1 MKKFKILALVALGT
15 SLFSSC
21 VRLSPWD
28 EPNPG
33 NQIEEMF
40 NVDDFKTIDLG
51 SAFNVV
57 VIPGSDYKIT
67 ANGDERDVDDL
78 NVRVINNKLKIS
90 YLTRNWLGSLRRNRM
105 GLLIETP
112 TLEGIDISGAANV
125 DIEDFTGFD
134 EFEVDLSG
142 ASKLNLKVNV
152 NDLTADISG
161 ASTVTLEKKVP
172 FLTVDLFGASK
183 LNGYD
188 AASEEV
194 YLTLSGASKAN
205 VSVSEYMSVNAS
217 GASTVNYK
225 GSPRI
230 DQDLS
235 GASKVKRN

>member
-1 MKKFKILALVALGT
+1 MKKFKILALAALGT
-15 SLFSSC
+15 SVLSSC
-21 VRLSPWD
+21 VRLNPWD

-33 NQIEEMF
+33 NQIEEIF
-40 NVDDFKTIDLG
+40 NVDDFKIIDLG

-57 VIPGSDYKIT
+57 VIPGTEYRIT
-67 ANGDERDVDDL
+67 AIGDERDVDDL
-78 NVRVINNKLKIS
+78 NVRVINRKLRVN
-90 YLTRNWLGSLRRNRM
+90 YLTRNWLGNLRRSRM
-105 GLLIETP
+105 DLLIETP
-112 TLEGIDISGAANV
+112 TLERVDISGAANV
-125 DIEDFTGFD
+125 DIEDFIGFD

-188 AASEEV
+188 AASEEA
-194 YLTLSGASKAN
+194 YLTLSGASRAY
-205 VSVSEYMSVNAS
+205 VSVAEYLSVNAS

-230 DQDLS
+230 DQEVS
-235 GASKVKRN
+235 GASKVKKN